1 MLVSIIGI
9 IILAVGSIIIWH
21 YELKEKKTKIGEWI
35 NIIGWLAVIA
45 GGVVTITNLPTT
57 IEMLRNTLKN
67 AQIL

>member
-1 MLVSIIGI
+1 MLVFIIGI

-57 IEMLRNTLKN
+57 IEILRNTLKN